1 MNNISYYLKLSY
13 SGLLITMII
22 FLILMF
28 NSNYKFNVTS
38 APKDSYVITP
48 IDIIENL
55 NLQKLDAKTGDYVLD
70 NKLIRFSEHFNTK
83 DILLGFAIVVA
94 TFLLSMGEMNFIK
107 IALGFF
113 GHIFLIFI
121 PESIQSDLSLTDIFV
136 SIPYYLIFAL
146 VAMAIINYIFYL
158 LFPYIAKTYSNSLVG
173 LYINT
178 KKATLRKKLEEER
191 KNNE

>member
-1 MNNISYYLKLSY
+1 MD
-13 SGLLITMII
+13 I
-22 FLILMF
+22 FQ
-28 NSNYKFNVTS
+28 SQT
-38 APKDSYVITP
+38 
-48 IDIIENL
+48 
-55 NLQKLDAKTGDYVLD
+55 LQRLDAKRGDYILG
-70 NKLIRFSEHFNTK
+70 NKLIPVSEHFNAK

-113 GHIFLIFI
+113 GHIFLIII
-121 PESIQSDLSLTDIFV
+121 PGSIYVDLSLTTMFV
-136 SIPYYLIFAL
+136 SIPYYLICVL
-146 VAMAIINYIFYL
+146 VAIAIINYIFYL

-178 KKATLRKKLEEER
+178 KKATLRKKLEEES